1 MAEEASLIFLKGT
14 EDKLITLKDR
24 IKRLL
29 GDETWKQNL
38 TYNNELAIEAG
49 YVYADK
55 FIEIQGQKI
64 KTENEQNK

>member
-1 MAEEASLIFLKGT
+1 MLFRS
-14 EDKLITLKDR
+14 
-24 IKRLL
+24 LL